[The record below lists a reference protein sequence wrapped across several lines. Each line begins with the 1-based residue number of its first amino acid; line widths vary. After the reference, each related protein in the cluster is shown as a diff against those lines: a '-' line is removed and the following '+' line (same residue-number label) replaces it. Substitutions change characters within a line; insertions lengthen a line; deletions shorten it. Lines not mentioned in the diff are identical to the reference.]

1 MNQQIVNRTT
11 LVKLPYLK
19 VIEYCVCVQRT
30 RESLNWIASK
40 QLYVVQIKNNRDYMK
55 TGRVQG
61 LN

>member
-11 LVKLPYLK
+11 LVKLTYLK

-30 RESLNWIASK
+30 RESLKWIASK